1 MALCDCL
8 CLLCDFGP
16 VGFPLW
22 ASVTLPEVR
31 NRAIYK
37 VPCGLDILKF
47 PTLGTILEVPL
58 PRMSC
63 FELPRQ
69 RNGGMEVTRF
79 SPILKATQ
87 R

>member
-31 NRAIYK
+31 NIYK
-37 VPCGLDILKF
+37 VPSRLDSLKL
-47 PTLGTILEVPL
+47 PTLGTVLEVPL
-58 PRMSC
+58 ERMSYC
-63 FELPRQ
+63 ELPRQ
-69 RNGGMEVTRF
+69 R
-79 SPILKATQ
+79 
-87 R
+87 